1 MFLRQSTSQIIRFGP
16 CLDATDGVTEETA
29 LTLAQSDM
37 RLSKDGAAF
46 AQKSAAGN
54 ATHDSDGWYSTTLST
69 TDTATVGI
77 LKLNV
82 HQPANML
89 PVWETF
95 FVLEENIYDAW
106 YAAAGA
112 AGTDLAAILVDTG
125 TTLDTKINTIDTVVD
140 RIEVDTQD
148 IQTQVG
154 TAGAGLT
161 NLGASGNNWNTV
173 VPDAAGTAPTA
184 AEINAEVDTA
194 LADYDGP
201 TNTEMAA
208 AFTEIKGATWSGTDT
223 LEGIYDASGGSTP
236 SAIADAVWDELQSA
250 HTTAGSFGEI
260 ATEIASIL
268 VDTAEIGAAGIGL
281 TNLGNSGND
290 WNTVVPDAAGV
301 APTAAEINAEVDT
314 ALADYDG
321 PTNTEMVAAFTEIKG
336 ATWSGTDTLEGI
348 FNASGGSTPASIADA
363 VWDELLAGHVI
374 SDSAGE
380 LLNDWQNGGRLD
392 LILDSRMAEASI
404 NTTAGAVD
412 NVTLVDTTT
421 TNTDMVGTDNAA
433 LATELAK
440 VPKSDGTVSWNA
452 TALAA
457 INAEADTA
465 LTDYDGPTNAEM
477 VARTILSGAYFD
489 PAVDAVANVTLV
501 DTTTTNTDMVAEAP
515 TAAAVA
521 DAVWDEAQSAHVGA
535 GTFGEIATE
544 IASILVDTAAIAALQ
559 ADVTIMLGTT
569 IGGACEGTPS
579 TTSIQTNL
587 TETTDDH
594 FIGRIVVFTS
604 GAAKDQATDITD
616 YTGATG
622 TLTVTALTTA
632 PAASD
637 TFRIV

>member
-16 CLDATDGVTEETA
+16 CLDITDGVTEETA
-29 LTLAQSDM
+29 LTLAQADM

-95 FVLEENIYDAW
+95 FVLEENVYDAW
-106 YAAAGA
+106 FAASGA

-148 IQTQVG
+148 LQTQVG

-161 NLGASGNNWNTV
+161 NLGASGN
-173 VPDAAGTAPTA
+173 
-184 AEINAEVDTA
+184 
-194 LADYDGP
+194 
-201 TNTEMAA
+201 
-208 AFTEIKGATWSGTDT
+208 
-223 LEGIYDASGGSTP
+223 
-236 SAIADAVWDELQSA
+236 
-250 HTTAGSFGEI
+250 
-260 ATEIASIL
+260 
-268 VDTAEIGAAGIGL
+268 
-281 TNLGNSGND
+281 D

-301 APTAAEINAEVDT
+301 APTTAEI
-314 ALADYDG
+314 
-321 PTNTEMVAAFTEIKG
+321 
-336 ATWSGTDTLEGI
+336 S
-348 FNASGGSTPASIADA
+348 DA

-412 NVTLVDTTT
+412 
-421 TNTDMVGTDNAA
+421 
-433 LATELAK
+433 
-440 VPKSDGTVSWNA
+440 TV
-452 TALAA
+452 
-457 INAEADTA
+457 
-465 LTDYDGPTNAEM
+465 
-477 VARTILSGAYFD
+477 
-489 PAVDAVANVTLV
+489 
-501 DTTTTNTDMVAEAP
+501 TTNTDMVAEAP
-515 TAAAVA
+515 TAAAIA
-521 DAVWDEAQSAHVGA
+521 DAVWDESQSAHLTVGSTGRELALSGYVLLDTTVAGTPTSTTIELASGGSAVDDFYVDQTIIVTSGTGA
-535 GTFGEIATE
+535 GQARIISAYDGTTKIATIDE
-544 IASILVDTAAIAALQ
+544 AFATTPGAGADIAIVVGHGHSLSQIQGGLATSVEIAALQ